1 VKSTLLRE
9 NAEATLNR
17 VYATIL
23 ERSGKY
29 ADTWRTNQ
37 FLTMRAV
44 YRELTGRELETRA
57 LRALAFAAF
66 VDEKHQRLLG
76 GYDDDHSIDEIAYRA
91 ALAEEVKRVKGGYYD
106 EARG

>member
-1 VKSTLLRE
+1 MRSTLLRE

-17 VYATIL
+17 VYATIV

-37 FLTMRAV
+37 FLTMRAT
-44 YRELTGRELETRA
+44 YRVLTGREIESTV

-91 ALAEEVKRVKGGYYD
+91 ALAEEISRVRNGYYD